1 MEKKQYV
8 TPQIEVVKIE
18 KPQLLSG
25 SGVRGAS
32 APNSPSSLFED
43 IDYGGVDVPGTIIP
57 Q

>member
-32 APNSPSSLFED
+32 ASSSPSSLFD
-43 IDYGGVDVPGTIIP
+43 DMGYGGMDGTGTVIP